1 MPRTGILYAY
11 KTTGEGGLF
20 VSYVNTFIKMKQ
32 EGSECPEKTRYGYI
46 VVGFVFTYFIVEL
59 IVSSDSNVQQQE
71 IQSVPTIIKWLVNIF
86 QFWTLS
92 IILSIV
98 HSTNV
103 PKSLKRTILIS
114 SVFVIC
120 FWYLCYRSIM
130 SKTFYVSRLTFTS
143 RLYIMCIH
151 WFWIK

>member
-32 EGSECPEKTRYGYI
+32 EGSECPEMTRYGYI

-71 IQSVPTIIKWLVNIF
+71 IQSVPTIIKWLVNII
-86 QFWTLS
+86 QAWTLS

-103 PKSLKRTILIS
+103 PKSHNTHL
-114 SVFVIC
+114 VG
-120 FWYLCYRSIM
+120 LCYMFLVSLLPFDNVKNILH
-130 SKTFYVSRLTFTS
+130 VSRLTFTCK
-143 RLYIMCIH
+143 LYIMCIH